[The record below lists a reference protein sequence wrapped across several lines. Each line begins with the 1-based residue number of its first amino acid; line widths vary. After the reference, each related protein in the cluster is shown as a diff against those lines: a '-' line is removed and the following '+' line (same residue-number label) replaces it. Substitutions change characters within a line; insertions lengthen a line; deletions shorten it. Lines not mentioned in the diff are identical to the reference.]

1 MAELSKDTLAII
13 ERLKTE
19 GSYIR
24 NGSGG
29 GDRNSLKAVK
39 IELQKFGDTFTAI
52 KEAMTGVQA
61 LSTEQSEYNRQ
72 KAERDIQLDDLKEEE
87 LAEYKKNNADR
98 LKREQAF
105 EIKQLEEKE
114 KAAAEKKKENFKIF
128 GKDGILISGIKKA
141 FSFAAIAAF
150 ATVGY
155 SVLAGFLEGFFPD
168 YFGENGKLLDLPNT
182 IFDAVDRAAIQL
194 SEMATQ
200 LESIDWEK
208 LAARFK
214 YLTSAEFLT
223 NLGIVG
229 AGVTGATVA
238 SMLPVGD
245 IPGAATAKGFAIKGS
260 IAAAL
265 IGAVNIAWPKLEDY
279 IYSEVRGMSP
289 DEIAKLDGK
298 TTMLDTAKLG
308 IQSGMTMAIMFGSK
322 AGLWGAVAGFA
333 LGIGMMAIEYMNE
346 KRSQVEKDFLYEYTN
361 NLDLVTRAMK
371 GDSMTEQDIDKLVEM
386 HEDGMAVLSR
396 TQNTETAKLIRANL
410 ANINKALLDKVGPE
424 RFASL
429 LSKGFDSKELAEM
442 EEIALQRGLNDDAGG
457 LGDLLRLYKAMD
469 PSMTDE
475 EVAAFARRR
484 LAGIGSSKK
493 GDLGRLGDFYNPD
506 DQFGTGGAADFSLD
520 QQAMYTP
527 FLIKKL
533 NEQISTVLP
542 GMRTGSYGFRNFGKG
557 TLAMLHGEEAV
568 VTRNSLEGQIL
579 EGLRSGRTMS
589 SMTEKIATAMEA
601 GNGSGMVVVNNV
613 NNASNPITVQ
623 SSTGGARVSNTKINN
638 GGGGGSYVDMPGL
651 IG

>member
-1 MAELSKDTLAII
+1 MAELSKDTLAILD
-13 ERLKTE
+13 RLKKE

-29 GDRNSLKAVK
+29 GDRNSLKAIKV
-39 IELQKFGDTFTAI
+39 ELQKFGDTFTAI

-98 LKREQAF
+98 LKREQAL

-114 KAAAEKKKENFKIF
+114 KEAAEKKKENFKIF

-182 IFDAVDRAAIQL
+182 VFEAVDRAAVQL
-194 SEMATQ
+194 NNMACE
-200 LESIDWEK
+200 LEKIDWAK
-208 LAARFK
+208 LVARFK
-214 YLTSAEFLT
+214 YLTSAEFLS
-223 NLGIVG
+223 NLGLVG

-245 IPGAATAKGFAIKGS
+245 FATAANLKGFAIKGS
-260 IAAAL
+260 IATAL

-279 IYSEVRGMSP
+279 IYSEVRGMSA
-289 DEIAKLDGK
+289 DEIAALDGK
-298 TTMLDTAKLG
+298 TTMLDSAKLG

-346 KRSQVEKDFLYEYTN
+346 KRTQVEQDFLYDYTN
-361 NLDLVTRAMK
+361 NLDLVTRGMK
-371 GDSMTEQDIDKLVEM
+371 GDDMTEQDVDKLVEM
-386 HEDGMAVLSR
+386 HEEGMAVLSR
-396 TQNTETAKLIRANL
+396 TQNEQTAKLIRANL
-410 ANINKALLDKVGPE
+410 ANINKALIENVGPE
-424 RFASL
+424 RFESL
-429 LSKGFDSKELAEM
+429 LNFGRSDFSDSTLKEIENVA
-442 EEIALQRGLNDDAGG
+442 IQRALDGDGSGLD
-457 LGDLLRLYKAMD
+457 DLLKLYQAMRPNWD
-469 PSMTDE
+469 KEKVSE
-475 EVAAFARRR
+475 FAKLR
-484 LAGIGSSKK
+484 LAGIGADGS
-493 GDLGRLGDFYNPD
+493 GRLGDVFNID
-506 DQFGTGGAADFSLD
+506 GQFGIGVADV
-520 QQAMYTP
+520 P
-527 FLIKKL
+527 L
-533 NEQISTVLP
+533 NIRKYEEAKFIDLLNTSIS
-542 GMRTGSYGFRNFGKG
+542 GMRTGSYGFKNYGNG

-568 VTRNSLEGQIL
+568 ITRNSLEGQIL